1 MIGFNDHVA
10 WSRTVSA
17 GRRFGLFEPAL
28 DPQDPTRY
36 RVDGVFEPMGARSL
50 AIEARRPD
58 GSVETVRR
66 TLYRTRLLQ

>member
-28 DPQDPTRY
+28 DPQDP
-36 RVDGVFEPMGARSL
+36 
-50 AIEARRPD
+50 D
-58 GSVETVRR
+58 GSVETVRCTR
-66 TLYRTRLLQ
+66 YRTRMLQ